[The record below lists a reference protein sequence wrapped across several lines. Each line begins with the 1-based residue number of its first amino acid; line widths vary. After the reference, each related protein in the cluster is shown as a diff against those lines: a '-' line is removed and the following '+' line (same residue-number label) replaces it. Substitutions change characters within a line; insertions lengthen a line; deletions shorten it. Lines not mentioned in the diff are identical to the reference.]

1 MKSEKINPGDVIVTS
16 SGYLSE
22 CMVESRHCKL
32 GAMELDTEKDVGVA
46 GKVGCVM
53 GNVGSNFI
61 FGATD

>member
-1 MKSEKINPGDVIVTS
+1 MYGGKPALQT
-16 SGYLSE
+16 
-22 CMVESRHCKL
+22 